1 MFLKG
6 GFQKINFFNPYFN
19 VNVNFLKILVIM
31 RGYFKD
37 LKFVINLYLT
47 VEEYRKLT
55 VEAKRMNW

>member
-6 GFQKINFFNPYFN
+6 GFQKIHFFNPYFN

-37 LKFVINLYLT
+37 LKFVIYLYLT
-47 VEEYRKLT
+47 MEEYRKLT

>member
-37 LKFVINLYLT
+37 LKFVICPYLT
-47 VEEYRKLT
+47 MDEYRKLT

>member
-37 LKFVINLYLT
+37 LKFVIYLYLT
-47 VEEYRKLT
+47 MDEYRKLT